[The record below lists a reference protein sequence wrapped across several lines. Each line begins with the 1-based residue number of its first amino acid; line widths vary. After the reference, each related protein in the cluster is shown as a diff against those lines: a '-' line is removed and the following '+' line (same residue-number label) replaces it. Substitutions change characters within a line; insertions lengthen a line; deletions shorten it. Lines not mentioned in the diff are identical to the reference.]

1 MMLTVD
7 TTILNNL
14 TEKAKASPRL
24 RMNHNFHPANESAC
38 HRLLNAI
45 EPGSYIRPHCH
56 LDPEKDET
64 FVLLR
69 GRLGVICFDASGA
82 ITETALLVAGTDQA
96 VVTIPHGIFHTAVS
110 LSAGTVFFEA
120 KAGPYLP
127 FQETEIAPWAPQ
139 DTAPEAP
146 GYLQQLC
153 AIFSSP

>member
-1 MMLTVD
+1 MITVD
-7 TTILNNL
+7 CRLLDQL

-24 RMNHNFHPANESAC
+24 RMNHNFHPANESTS

-69 GRLGVICFDASGA
+69 GRLGVICFDAAGKV
-82 ITETALLVAGTDQA
+82 TETALLIAGTDQA

-110 LSAGTVFFEA
+110 VAAGTVFFEA

-127 FQETEIAPWAPQ
+127 FKEAEIAPWAPQ
-139 DTAPEAP
+139 DTAPEAS
-146 GYLQQLC
+146 GYLQKLC